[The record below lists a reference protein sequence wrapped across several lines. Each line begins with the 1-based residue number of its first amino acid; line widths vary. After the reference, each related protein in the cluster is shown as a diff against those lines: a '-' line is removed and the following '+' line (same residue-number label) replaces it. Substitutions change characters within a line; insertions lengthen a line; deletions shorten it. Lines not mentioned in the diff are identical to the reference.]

1 MSLTYILQDN
11 IIASGWMGGLKTKSA
26 GSPTFFLPQAM
37 LGSLHLPI
45 FFFTNLNMGAFSQA
59 NHIHP
64 HLA

>member
-1 MSLTYILQDN
+1 
-11 IIASGWMGGLKTKSA
+11 MGGLKTKSA

-45 FFFTNLNMGAFSQA
+45 FFFTNLDMGDFSQA

-64 HLA
+64 HMA